1 MPIGLSTFYE
11 ALAWTIT
18 LIIVAPDTRFAQI
31 VETCPDD
38 VAYDIGIIVN
48 KSPVPEGIA
57 RITLR
62 LPHHAFRIA
71 LVIGSMLEDHIVVTN
86 HVEHLCMWV
95 VDFPIAVP
103 CTECLC
109 DGTCLI
115 ALQDGSLQLSCRLDH
130 ANLLA
135 LDHFVADTPGD
146 DTGVIAIA
154 QHHGVGVFTIAGVD
168 EGRVVVGILLCA
180 PAVEGFADN
189 QHAY

>member
-1 MPIGLSTFYE
+1 MIS
-11 ALAWTIT
+11 
-18 LIIVAPDTRFAQI
+18 
-31 VETCPDD
+31 
-38 VAYDIGIIVN
+38 
-48 KSPVPEGIA
+48 
-57 RITLR
+57 
-62 LPHHAFRIA
+62 
-71 LVIGSMLEDHIVVTN
+71 SMLEDHIVVTN

-103 CTECLC
+103 CTKCLC
-109 DGTCLI
+109 DGACLV
-115 ALQDGSLQLSCRLDH
+115 ALQDGCLQLPCRLDH

-146 DTGVIAIA
+146 DAGVITIA

-180 PAVEGFADN
+180 PAVESLADN